1 MYRHRNYRYI
11 FGSLIT
17 EHSSNY
23 PAGGGKTSVSQI
35 RMLEGDREDT
45 SKLQTLPPLCI
56 PLNAKIF
63 LRKVQLLTRA
73 EDASVPQLPNEY
85 MLSNTHRLQPT
96 RPSLH
101 SFTYCKPPCLDILG
115 PWMAVSP
122 LTETLQSA
130 AHQTHK
136 HNSSGGP
143 TNTPHKTKGF
153 KLPCHPRPQRKVE
166 GINRTS
172 SFSFMWKGTTEVEA
186 RKQQADGT

>member
-1 MYRHRNYRYI
+1 M
-11 FGSLIT
+11 IT
-17 EHSSNY
+17 EHSSNH
-23 PAGGGKTSVSQI
+23 PAGEKKTSVSQI

-45 SKLQTLPPLCI
+45 SKLQPLPPLCI

-115 PWMAVSP
+115 PWMAGSP
-122 LTETLQSA
+122 VTETLQSA

-143 TNTPHKTKGF
+143 THTPHKTKRF
-153 KLPCHPRPQRKVE
+153 EHPCHPRPQRKVE
-166 GINRTS
+166 GVNRTLTSSS
-172 SFSFMWKGTTEVEA
+172 SFTDLSPHVEWYNRSRGQEIAGKWDLSITE
-186 RKQQADGT
+186 